1 LRPLRERR
9 GEIPRMVGEIMQ
21 ERGCVGGGFS
31 EGAMGL
37 LQDYYWPGNLRE
49 LEGVVLRSVVLKG
62 GGLVKPGDLE
72 FSFGVRGCGVD
83 RGREGVGEGEG
94 ERTGEGGHSLKGKG
108 VEGEEKG
115 SVFDATV
122 WTLAHEIKNP
132 LVAISTYASLLPE
145 KYEDEE
151 FRGEFSRLVSM
162 DVKRV
167 NEVLENLLEYAQFGE
182 PRVGR
187 QDLKGILEEVLRQKK
202 KELGERGVRL
212 EVEMGEG
219 LPGVSFDG
227 AQLGYVL
234 RNVLGNACLSV
245 RERSLLRLRAE
256 LVEGEGFVELGVW
269 YEGQNGLMRQVR
281 GESVGAGAELE
292 NWSLALV
299 LARKVMVRNRGEMRV
314 SLEEGV
320 GTTIRL
326 RFPVAGGG
334 ERGVIKESHA

>member
-1 LRPLRERR
+1 
-9 GEIPRMVGEIMQ
+9 M
-21 ERGCVGGGFS
+21 
-31 EGAMGL
+31 
-37 LQDYYWPGNLRE
+37 
-49 LEGVVLRSVVLKG
+49 
-62 GGLVKPGDLE
+62 
-72 FSFGVRGCGVD
+72 
-83 RGREGVGEGEG
+83 
-94 ERTGEGGHSLKGKG
+94 KGKG

-187 QDLKGILEEVLRQKK
+187 QDLKGVLEEVLRQKK

-245 RERSLLRLRAE
+245 RERSLLRLRAG
-256 LVEGEGFVELGVW
+256 LVEGEGKGFVELGVW

-281 GESVGAGAELE
+281 GESVGEGAELE
-292 NWSLALV
+292 NWSLALA